1 MPFRV
6 DGIAVDNRE
15 QADVLADRLFNRY
28 NQTKTIN
35 ILEVFDDGHRVLV
48 DHKLATRLPP
58 NVDEDTLDLFDD
70 DYPVLTRIVK

>member
-6 DGIAVDNRE
+6 DGIATDNRE

-35 ILEVFDDGHRVLV
+35 IVEVYKDGTRALV
-48 DHKLATRLPP
+48 DNRLATRLP
-58 NVDEDTLDLFDD
+58 NTDTDTLDLFADD
-70 DYPVLTRIVK
+70 PVPLLTDVVK